1 MINKEENIMRKIY
14 RFIAAAA
21 AGALLLS
28 GAACSKAKQGE
39 YPVKIAGHEVTAE
52 PQKVVCLS
60 DNIADILIACGYT
73 DAIVAKTD
81 ECDQPELDGVP
92 SVGSRNNPSYSRIE
106 SLSPDVVFA
115 DKSVSADLVKKLDDN
130 SNKGSERKRAFCC
143 IYQCFHNNGRRQN
156 RQTERLQK
164 GKQSSSD
171 L

>member
-1 MINKEENIMRKIY
+1 MRKIY

-130 SNKGSERKRAFCC
+130 SINVFNMIKA
-143 IYQCFHNNGRRQN
+143 QNGKEMVTGTAGGTRLRQP
-156 RQTERLQK
+156 
-164 GKQSSSD
+164 SD
-171 L
+171 DFKLGN